1 MSNSFS
7 YKITNDSE
15 QFTFDYTP
23 VMGSGEFILSP
34 TTTPTGQPTCTAV
47 VKEGTDSNP
56 SAILVG
62 SPVVSGFKVAQRI
75 SGGIDGVTYSIQM
88 TATTNLGNIYTVVG
102 DLPVLAP
109 INV

>member
-23 VMGSGEFILSP
+23 VMGSSETISSA
-34 TTTPTGQPTCTAV
+34 TCTIV
-47 VKEGTDSNP
+47 VKEGSDSNP
-56 SAILVG
+56 TAMLIGTPLI
-62 SPVVSGFKVAQRI
+62 SGFKVAQRI
-75 SGGIDGVTYSIQM
+75 SGGLDGVTYSIQM
-88 TATTNLGNIYTVVG
+88 TATTSLSNVYTIVG

>member
-23 VMGSGEFILSP
+23 VMGSSETITSASCVI
-34 TTTPTGQPTCTAV
+34 T
-47 VKEGTDSNP
+47 VKEGTDP
-56 SAILVG
+56 SPSTMLIG
-62 SPVVSGFKVAQRI
+62 SPVISGFKVSQRI
-75 SGGIDGVTYSIQM
+75 SGGLDGVTYSVQM
-88 TATTNLGNIYTVVG
+88 TATTSLTNIYTIVG

>member
-23 VMGSGEFILSP
+23 VMGSSETINSA
-34 TTTPTGQPTCTAV
+34 TCTAV
-47 VKEGTDSNP
+47 VKEGTDVSP
-56 SAILVG
+56 SSILVG
-62 SPVVSGFKVAQRI
+62 SPSINGFKVSQRI

-88 TATTNLGNIYTVVG
+88 TATTSLSNIYTVVG

>member
-15 QFTFDYTP
+15 QFIFDYTP
-23 VMGSGEFILSP
+23 VMGSSETISSA
-34 TTTPTGQPTCTAV
+34 TCTAV
-47 VKEGTDSNP
+47 VKEGTDASP

-62 SPVVSGFKVAQRI
+62 SPSISGFKVSQRI

-88 TATTNLGNIYTVVG
+88 TATTSLSNIYTVVG

>member
-7 YKITNDSE
+7 YKITTDSE

-23 VMGSGEFILSP
+23 VMGSTETISSA
-34 TTTPTGQPTCTAV
+34 TCTV
-47 VKEGTDSNP
+47 QVKEGTDSNP
-56 SAILVG
+56 SSILVG
-62 SPVVSGFKVAQRI
+62 SPSISGFKVAQRI

-88 TATTNLGNIYTVVG
+88 TATTSLSNIYTVVG

>member
-23 VMGSGEFILSP
+23 VMGASETI
-34 TTTPTGQPTCTAV
+34 TAATCTVA
-47 VKEGTDSNP
+47 VKEGTDPNAS
-56 SAILVG
+56 SILVG
-62 SPVVSGFKVAQRI
+62 SPSWLGFKVTQRI
-75 SGGIDGVTYSIQM
+75 SGGLDGVTYSIQM
-88 TATTNLGNIYTVVG
+88 TITTSLSNIYTVVG

>member
-23 VMGSGEFILSP
+23 VMGSSETISSA
-34 TTTPTGQPTCTAV
+34 TCTAV
-47 VKEGTDSNP
+47 VKEGTDASP
-56 SAILVG
+56 SSILVG
-62 SPVVSGFKVAQRI
+62 SPTWSGFKVSQRI
-75 SGGIDGVTYSIQM
+75 SGGLDGVTYSIQM
-88 TATTNLGNIYTVVG
+88 TITTSASNTYTVVG